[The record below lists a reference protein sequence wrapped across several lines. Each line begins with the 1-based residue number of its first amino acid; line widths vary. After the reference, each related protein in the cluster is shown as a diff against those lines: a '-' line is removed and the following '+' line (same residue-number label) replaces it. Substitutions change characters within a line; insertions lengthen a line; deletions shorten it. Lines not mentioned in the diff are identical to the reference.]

1 MSEPASV
8 QNILVLK
15 ALRYARSHNC
25 PMKFVTKCYVVSSL
39 EVGSS
44 DFCRFAL
51 HSYYLKNEDDMK
63 LAASLHRF
71 YAGSKYV
78 CCVAGKKGSSA
89 KGGRKGNT
97 DNLFVT

>member
-1 MSEPASV
+1 MPFVSIGIWDERTCVS
-8 QNILVLK
+8 
-15 ALRYARSHNC
+15 YARSHNC
-25 PMKFVTKCYVVSSL
+25 PMKFVTKCYVVSNL

-71 YAGSKYV
+71 YE
-78 CCVAGKKGSSA
+78 
-89 KGGRKGNT
+89 
-97 DNLFVT
+97 

>member
-1 MSEPASV
+1 
-8 QNILVLK
+8 
-15 ALRYARSHNC
+15 
-25 PMKFVTKCYVVSSL
+25 MKFVTKCYVVSSL

-63 LAASLHRF
+63 LAASIVESFLRV
-71 YAGSKYV
+71 SMYV

-97 DNLFVT
+97 DLRKGGGKVTPTIYSSHKYVLLM